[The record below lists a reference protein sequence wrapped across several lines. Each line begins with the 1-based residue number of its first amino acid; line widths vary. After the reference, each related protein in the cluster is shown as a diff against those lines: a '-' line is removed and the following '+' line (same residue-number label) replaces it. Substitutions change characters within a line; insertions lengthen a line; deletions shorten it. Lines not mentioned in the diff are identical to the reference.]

1 MDILGDLGGVIEIL
15 MIVLGTFL
23 YPISEHSFIL
33 KALSKLYMARTR
45 DGQLL
50 HKDKCNHTEAEHL
63 EKDEENDQKG
73 QVKRKRRLSKAEKRE
88 IDKHRFIKISIKDS
102 VMLYVSEILGRC
114 FCDFCW
120 SKKKKLQKLK
130 AQGADKIEGELN
142 IVKIM
147 NYLRNF
153 KVVLKNSL
161 LTKDVKDKIKH
172 TGKNLIELDSG
183 SSSEAPISEDT
194 QG

>member
-1 MDILGDLGGVIEIL
+1 
-15 MIVLGTFL
+15 
-23 YPISEHSFIL
+23 
-33 KALSKLYMARTR
+33 
-45 DGQLL
+45 
-50 HKDKCNHTEAEHL
+50 
-63 EKDEENDQKG
+63 
-73 QVKRKRRLSKAEKRE
+73 
-88 IDKHRFIKISIKDS
+88 
-102 VMLYVSEILGRC
+102 MLYISGVFGRC

-130 AQGADKIEGELN
+130 TQGADKIEGELN

-161 LTKDVKDKIKH
+161 MTKDVKEKIKH

-183 SSSEAPISEDT
+183 SSSDAAISEDT
-194 QG
+194 HGEESS

>member
-45 DGQLL
+45 DEQLL
-50 HKDKCNHTEAEHL
+50 HKNHIEAENL
-63 EKDEENDQKG
+63 EKDEEDDQKG

-120 SKKKKLQKLK
+120 SKKKSNKEKSRQTKLTPNDCGP
-130 AQGADKIEGELN
+130 ATI
-142 IVKIM
+142 
-147 NYLRNF
+147 
-153 KVVLKNSL
+153 
-161 LTKDVKDKIKH
+161 
-172 TGKNLIELDSG
+172 
-183 SSSEAPISEDT
+183 
-194 QG
+194 